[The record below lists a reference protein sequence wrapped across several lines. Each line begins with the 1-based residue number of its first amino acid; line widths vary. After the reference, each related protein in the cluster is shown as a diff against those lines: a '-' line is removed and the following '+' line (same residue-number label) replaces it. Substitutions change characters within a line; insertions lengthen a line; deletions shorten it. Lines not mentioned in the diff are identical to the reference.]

1 MSVASQ
7 PTCLFGLEKKPTFEP
22 KLTSAEA
29 YLGFLGL
36 YFTKKLHLPHTK
48 FPQVGQLVWTNKD
61 R

>member
-36 YFTKKLHLPHTK
+36 YFTKKLHLSHTNLLRW
-48 FPQVGQLVWTNKD
+48 VSLYGQ